1 MEHRMNPQ
9 RRNFIRFGAGAL
21 GVLAAGVLWPL
32 RAMAN
37 VIEGAFKAK
46 NVDEVF
52 KELGATPTPSDQIIL
67 TTPDIAENG
76 AVVPVSVVSQ
86 LPKTEQILVMV
97 EKNPNPLAA
106 SFTIPEG
113 TEGSVNTRVKV
124 AQTCNVYAVVK
135 ADGKFYSAM
144 RETKVTLGGCGG

>member
-1 MEHRMNPQ
+1 MNTQ
-9 RRNFIRFGAGAL
+9 RREVLRWGVAGFGL
-21 GVLAAGVLWPL
+21 LAASALWPL
-32 RAMAN
+32 RALAAGLES
-37 VIEGAFKAK
+37 VFKAK

-52 KELGATPTPSDQIIL
+52 KELGTTPTISDQIEL

-76 AVVPVSVVSQ
+76 AVVPVSVTSK
-86 LPKTEQILVMV
+86 LAKTEQIMILV

-106 SFTIPEG
+106 SFTIPDG
-113 TEGSVNTRVKV
+113 TEAFISTRVKV
-124 AQTCNVYAVVK
+124 GQSGNVYAVVK